1 MQEVIHVDHFYRLKN
16 NISSL
21 ETKPQLLL
29 ILLLTGHTRFS
40 LDGVKFYKQYENY
53 AVIPTISSPINDFVV
68 PIQTLSASKTLDLLC
83 ISYGLDINHRHLV
96 NRLNFKNI
104 AFYSDLLLEFTHYFY
119 MTNKGSHSSA
129 FIFLYRIFERFAYAI
144 QLLYT
149 KLADQ
154 YFGTFNDLK
163 NLLTGGADKELTLFK
178 KLITTTNFLEVYTT
192 STSFGIS
199 FANTSKSTKFFKI
212 IEKHCPSNI
221 ESKNPIDKTVSFK
234 LEEMPNVLVN
244 IRNRFFHYKF
254 GEGQS
259 NITIKDIANTDD
271 FFKVFN
277 KAICSYLSVITLNIC
292 YKDIK

>member
-1 MQEVIHVDHFYRLKN
+1 MQVVHQNHFYRLKN
-16 NISSL
+16 NISHL
-21 ETKPQLLL
+21 GTKPQLLL
-29 ILLLTGHTRFS
+29 ILLLTGHTKFS
-40 LDGVKFYKQYENY
+40 LDGIKFYKQYEDY
-53 AVIPTISSPINDFVV
+53 AVIPTISSPITDFVV
-68 PIQTLSASKTLDLLC
+68 PVQTLSASKSLDAQC
-83 ISYGLDINHRHLV
+83 ISYGLGINYRQLV
-96 NRLNFKNI
+96 NQLNFKNI

-119 MTNKGSHSSA
+119 MTNKGAHSSA

-144 QLLYT
+144 PLLYI
-149 KLADQ
+149 KLADE

-163 NLLTGGADKELTLFK
+163 NLLNGSADKELALFK
-178 KLITTTNFLEVYTT
+178 KLITTTDFLEVYTK

-199 FANTSKSTKFFKI
+199 FANTSKPTKFFKI

-221 ESKNPIDKTVSFK
+221 ESKNLIDKTVSFK

-259 NITIKDIANTDD
+259 NITIKDIGNTDD

>member
-1 MQEVIHVDHFYRLKN
+1 MQVVHQNHFYRLKN
-16 NISSL
+16 NISHL
-21 ETKPQLLL
+21 GTKPQLLL

-40 LDGVKFYKQYENY
+40 LDGIKFYRQYENY
-53 AVIPTISSPINDFVV
+53 AVIPALSSPVKDFIV
-68 PIQTLSASKTLDLLC
+68 PQQTLSPSKSLDSLC
-83 ISYGLDINHRHLV
+83 TAYGLDINNRHLA
-96 NRLNFKNI
+96 NRLNIKNI
-104 AFYSDLLLEFTHYFY
+104 AFYSDLILEFTHYFY
-119 MTNKGSHSSA
+119 MTNKWSHSEA

-144 QLLYT
+144 PLLYT

-163 NLLTGGADKELTLFK
+163 NLLIGGTDKELAFFK
-178 KLITTTNFLEVYTT
+178 KLITTTSFLEIYSP

-199 FANTSKSTKFFKI
+199 FAHSSEPVKFFKI

-221 ESKNPIDKTVSFK
+221 ENKNPIDQTFSFK

-259 NITIKDIANTDD
+259 NITIKDMGNTDD
-271 FFKVFN
+271 FFKIFN
-277 KAICSYLSVITLNIC
+277 KVVCSYLSVITLNIC
-292 YKDIK
+292 YKDLK